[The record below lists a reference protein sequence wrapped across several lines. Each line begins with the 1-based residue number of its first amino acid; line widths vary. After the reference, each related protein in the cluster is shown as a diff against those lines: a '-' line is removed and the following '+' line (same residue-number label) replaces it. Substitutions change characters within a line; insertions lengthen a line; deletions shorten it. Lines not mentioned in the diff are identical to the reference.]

1 MVSFEGIRSNGITIF
16 FMVGAFV
23 FIDILFNII
32 GGIPFGLGENILL
45 YYAFKFGVGYFLGQA
60 ISHQTSR
67 SRSKYMRTG
76 SIK

>member
-1 MVSFEGIRSNGITIF
+1 MVSFDNIRSSGVTIF
-16 FMVGAFV
+16 FVVGAFV
-23 FIDILFNII
+23 FIDIFFNII
-32 GGIPFGLGENILL
+32 GGIPFGLDKNILL
-45 YYAFKFGVGYFLGQA
+45 YYAFKIGVGYFLGQW